1 MTLIR
6 TMAAVCCLLAST
18 ASQADETLSERV
30 GGMLQAQTSKQL
42 NSDLSFSR
50 FELITLTG
58 ELLID
63 DFALATRVEELDAG
77 LNQVL
82 RADTLVLAGDW
93 LGPQQQNLVVDKLEA
108 QGAQLTLAYYAEGQ
122 SNVHHLIDALRRT
135 QGRYQTAEQ
144 LLWQVDKVVLNDV
157 VVNLFDRG
165 LPLVSARI
173 ATLELPP
180 VRSDEN
186 ANDYIAKLLPPILDQ
201 IQQQIRAGDVE
212 AVVDTPRLFRL
223 LWREAIVQF

>member
-1 MTLIR
+1 MKTIQTLI
-6 TMAAVCCLLAST
+6 LACSLT
-18 ASQADETLSERV
+18 LIPTSYADETLSERV
-30 GGMLQAQTSKQL
+30 GGMLQEQTAQHLQ
-42 NSDLSFSR
+42 SDLSFSR

-63 DFALATRVEELDAG
+63 DFALATRVDDLDAG

-82 RADTLVLAGDW
+82 RADTLRLEGDW
-93 LGPQQQNLVVDKLEA
+93 LGPQQQNLVVDKLSA
-108 QGAQLTLAYYAEGQ
+108 QGAQLTLAYYGDGQ
-122 SNVHHLIDALRRT
+122 SNVHYLIDALQRT
-135 QGRYQTAEQ
+135 QGRYQAAEQ
-144 LLWQVDKVVLNDV
+144 FLWQVDKVVLNDV
-157 VVNLFDRG
+157 VVNLFDQG

-173 ATLELPP
+173 ATLELPAL
-180 VRSDEN
+180 RSDES

-223 LWREAIVQF
+223 LWREAIVEF